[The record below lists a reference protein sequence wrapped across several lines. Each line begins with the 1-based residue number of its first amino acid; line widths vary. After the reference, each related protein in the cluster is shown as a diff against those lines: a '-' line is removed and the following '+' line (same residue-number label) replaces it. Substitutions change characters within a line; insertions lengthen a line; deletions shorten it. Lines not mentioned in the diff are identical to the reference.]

1 MAVPEL
7 INYDL
12 ENSPLQIKTNSMLGS
27 DEKVHLYFRTAKQE
41 LRGGVRIYF
50 TSPPQYELTW
60 CTFETD
66 FDTELPDETD
76 KVWTITLSKPSGEI
90 HVVITCNNVKVLNVV
105 FSDTT
110 CTRPDWSKDWDG
122 DVEKIIFSSCCD
134 TATDYYRL
142 GWLIPKFTRW
152 LITNFVY
159 DDITIVSPFFH
170 V

>member
-27 DEKVHLYFRTAKQE
+27 DEKVHLYFRTAQPE
-41 LRGGVRIYF
+41 LTGGVRIYF

-60 CTFETD
+60 CTVKKD

-76 KVWTITLSKPSGEI
+76 KVWTITLSKPSGET
-90 HVVITCNNVKVLNVV
+90 HVVITCNNVKVLDVV
-105 FSDTT
+105 FSDAI
-110 CTRPDWSKDWDG
+110 CTFPDPHWSEVWGG
-122 DVEKIIFSSCCD
+122 DVEEIMFSSCCD

-142 GWLIPKFTRW
+142 GWLLPKFT
-152 LITNFVY
+152 Y
-159 DDITIVSPFFH
+159 
-170 V
+170 